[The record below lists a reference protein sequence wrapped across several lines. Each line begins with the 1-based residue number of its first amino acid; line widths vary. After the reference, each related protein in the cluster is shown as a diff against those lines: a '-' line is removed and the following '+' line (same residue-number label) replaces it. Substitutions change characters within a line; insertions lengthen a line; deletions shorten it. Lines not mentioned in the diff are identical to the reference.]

1 LEPELSGAG
10 IEGVVTVTAA
20 AEAGDAAVGGGIFTG
35 AVADA
40 GSGGTVEA
48 GVAAERPG
56 ERAKAELGARVS
68 TEAVVDAVD
77 TVDTRCLQD
86 AGDSG
91 EEGSTVWRFKAERS
105 SSMARRDERGL
116 LNCGADEGS

>member
-1 LEPELSGAG
+1 MIVTGAEVG
-10 IEGVVTVTAA
+10 GAA
-20 AEAGDAAVGGGIFTG
+20 AGGGLFTEAVAATKSGG
-35 AVADA
+35 AV
-40 GSGGTVEA
+40 A
-48 GVAAERPG
+48 GVAASGPE

-68 TEAVVDAVD
+68 TEADVDVVD
-77 TVDTRCLQD
+77 TVNTRPLRD

-91 EEGSTVWRFKAERS
+91 EAGSTVWRFNAERS

>member
-1 LEPELSGAG
+1 MA
-10 IEGVVTVTAA
+10 VTVADVGGAA
-20 AEAGDAAVGGGIFTG
+20 AGGGIFTG
-35 AVADA
+35 AVAA
-40 GSGGTVEA
+40 AESGGTVA
-48 GVAAERPG
+48 GDAAEGPE

-77 TVDTRCLQD
+77 TVDTGRLHD

-91 EEGSTVWRFKAERS
+91 EAGSTVWRFKAERS